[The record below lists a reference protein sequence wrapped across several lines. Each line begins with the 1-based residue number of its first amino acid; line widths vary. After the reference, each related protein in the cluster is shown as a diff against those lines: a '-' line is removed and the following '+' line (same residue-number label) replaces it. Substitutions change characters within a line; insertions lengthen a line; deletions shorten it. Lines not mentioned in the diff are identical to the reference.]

1 MTTIV
6 TVGHG
11 NRGAAEL
18 EGVLTAAGVEA
29 LVDVRS
35 YPRSRRFP
43 WFAREALAAR
53 LEGIGIG
60 YRWAGRALG
69 GRRRQRPDD
78 RARHPALA
86 GGFAAFATHMEGA
99 AFTSAC
105 AGLVER
111 ARERRTALLCAE
123 RDPAACH
130 RALIADYLVLVH
142 GVEVV
147 HWLEPDDARPHVP
160 DPAVQRAADGGLR
173 YARGHTASLWRP
185 GHGD

>member
-11 NRGAAEL
+11 NRRAAEL
-18 EGVLTAAGVEA
+18 EGVLTAAGVEE

-43 WFAREALAAR
+43 WFAREALVAQ
-53 LEGIGIG
+53 LEGIGLG

-69 GRRRQRPDD
+69 GRRRQRSDD

-86 GGFAAFATHMEGA
+86 GGFAAFAVHMEGE
-99 AFTSAC
+99 AFASAC

-173 YARGHTASLWRP
+173 YDRGHTASLWP